1 MIIKMIKN
9 IYFLKCYNPTSLTG
23 TPSCTTGPDHLC
35 SDGKCYSQSGCP
47 TGFTIT
53 NTTCRCGN
61 QCSGTS
67 TSSLQVLKFFYI

>member
-1 MIIKMIKN
+1 MLKN
-9 IYFLKCYNPTSLTG
+9 IHFFKCYNSTILLS

-53 NTTCRCGN
+53 NTTCRCGS
-61 QCSGTS
+61 QCSGSTS
-67 TSSLQVLKFFYI
+67 TLQVLKFYFYIQ